1 MRKAMLATALL
12 AVTAVTAVATSSSG
26 AARHTLPPWM
36 LNHPPASV
44 KRSPASANRPDPVL
58 ATFLARARL
67 ATAKYVTNLAAAKA
81 DGYGIITKMIPD
93 MGYHFMNPRLTGFEP
108 TKPPILVYEKHGS
121 TWQLGA
127 IEWVFTSKPK
137 TPPLPGATYGAFGAG
152 CHYKDGS
159 YVPAQTQDSCPKT
172 APSSGAAFN
181 FWHPNLITL
190 HVWLWYP
197 NPSGLYSGANPLVQP
212 FNSQ

>member
-1 MRKAMLATALL
+1 MRKVMLAIALVAATTV
-12 AVTAVTAVATSSSG
+12 AVVATASSG
-26 AARHTLPPWM
+26 ASSEPSSK
-36 LNHPPASV
+36 SV
-44 KRSPASANRPDPVL
+44 VPVDSAL
-58 ATFLARARL
+58 ATSLVKARF
-67 ATAKYVTNLAAAKA
+67 ATAKYAFDLNAAKA
-81 DGYGIITKMIPD
+81 AGYGIITKMIPD

-172 APSSGAAFN
+172 APGTGAAFN
-181 FWHPNLITL
+181 FWHPNLITM

-197 NPSGLYSGANPLVQP
+197 NPAGLYTGYNPLVRP
-212 FNSQ
+212 FNGQ